1 MITHSNVHRQTTT
14 SLPIVSSIVSPRRD
28 RIRSMP
34 MKEKILTT
42 GEEEEFKVRDDEP
55 DVDPR
60 GALEKL
66 LDVTHNAVVLQGRI
80 TNQQSQ

>member
-1 MITHSNVHRQTTT
+1 
-14 SLPIVSSIVSPRRD
+14 
-28 RIRSMP
+28 MP